1 VRPLLSILIATL
13 GSRQRKFLDL
23 LDVLLPQ
30 AEHSGRQIEIVGLY
44 NHGEHRLA
52 VVRQR
57 LLESARGTY
66 LCFVDDDD
74 MVSPD
79 YVEAVG
85 NALVGHKPDSVG
97 FKVFL
102 SHRAQVSTC
111 SRVRFGQKVYGH
123 TWDWGVMTP
132 VRTEIAQKC
141 RFDTY
146 FGGRVGED
154 GWFKAQLLPLLG
166 PEEFIDKVLYEYR
179 WDAEDSTQTHLARQ
193 PRLPR
198 PYVGSLAFRWH
209 EWSSR

>member
-1 VRPLLSILIATL
+1 MEPLLSILIATL
-13 GSRQRKFLDL
+13 GSRQQKFLSL

-30 AEHSGRQIEIVGLY
+30 AEHSGRQIEVVGLY

-74 MVSPD
+74 MVSPH
-79 YVEAVG
+79 YIETVG
-85 NALVGHKPDSVG
+85 NALVNHDPDSVG

-102 SHRAQVSTC
+102 SHQEQVSTC
-111 SRVRFGQKVYGH
+111 SRARFGQKIYGH
-123 TWDWGVMTP
+123 TWDWGIMTP
-132 VRTEIAQKC
+132 VRTSIAQRC

-146 FGGRVGED
+146 TGGRVGED

-166 PEEFIDKVLYEYR
+166 PEEFVDQVLYEYR

-193 PRLPR
+193 TRPPRWPVES
-198 PYVGSLAFRWH
+198 PVFRWH